1 MNGAGDILCK
11 NHILYYF
18 AKKIHVVPF
27 ILTMMGVWLFIG
39 LWVLEDSEAL
49 KKSEKLRGSYP
60 GCLWP
65 L

>member
-49 KKSEKLRGSYP
+49 
-60 GCLWP
+60 
-65 L
+65 